1 MEVQNFANIPRNS
14 IVAKNIMIFLQ
25 YSIDQEYMQKI
36 ALYNDSKT
44 EFFCNIAFIL
54 LWCKNDISQN
64 QLSMFIR
71 LNCNQDMLN
80 FSLYDWNRF
89 KQHVFFEKM
98 KLNMFESYEMQ

>member
-36 ALYNDSKT
+36 ALYNDSNT

-54 LWCKNDISQN
+54 L
-64 QLSMFIR
+64 
-71 LNCNQDMLN
+71 
-80 FSLYDWNRF
+80 
-89 KQHVFFEKM
+89 
-98 KLNMFESYEMQ
+98 